1 MKVMDDELID
11 LNVRYVKEPEP
22 VLPEGTTAK
31 QALEMVYRG
40 LIELT
45 PQQMRAAIELL
56 PYENPKLSATAI
68 ATMDGNSFAE
78 ALERAITR
86 SKSQPPEPKLIEAQ
100 PLPAED
106 LKRPMA
112 HYRNNFRRY

>member
-1 MKVMDDELID
+1 
-11 LNVRYVKEPEP
+11 

-40 LIELT
+40 LIERT

-68 ATMDGNSFAE
+68 ATMDGQTFAE
-78 ALERAITR
+78 ALERCIER
-86 SKSQPPEPKLIEAQ
+86 SKGPPMLNGPVEPIDASEM
-100 PLPAED
+100 
-106 LKRPMA
+106 KRPFPR
-112 HYRNNFRRY
+112 HYRRF

>member
-1 MKVMDDELID
+1 MKEP
-11 LNVRYVKEPEP
+11 EPEP

-45 PQQMRAAIELL
+45 PKQMRAAIELL

-68 ATMDGNSFAE
+68 ATMDGGSFAE
-78 ALERAITR
+78 ALERAIAR
-86 SKSQPPEPKLIEAQ
+86 SQQPPLLNGPVEQ
-100 PLPAED
+100 LPASE
-106 LKRPMA
+106 LKKPFVRS
-112 HYRNNFRRY
+112 NFRRY

>member
-1 MKVMDDELID
+1 M
-11 LNVRYVKEPEP
+11 KEPDEP

-68 ATMDGNSFAE
+68 ATMDGQTFAE
-78 ALERAITR
+78 ALERCIER
-86 SKSQPPEPKLIEAQ
+86 SKGPPRA
-100 PLPAED
+100 
-106 LKRPMA
+106 R
-112 HYRNNFRRY
+112 

>member
-1 MKVMDDELID
+1 MKFPDDQFTDPNLVTKD
-11 LNVRYVKEPEP
+11 DRF

-86 SKSQPPEPKLIEAQ
+86 SKQPV
-100 PLPAED
+100 PLPAPKTIEHEQLPAEV
-106 LKRPMA
+106 LKKPFAR
-112 HYRNNFRRY
+112 HYRRFI

>member
-1 MKVMDDELID
+1 M
-11 LNVRYVKEPEP
+11 
-22 VLPEGTTAK
+22 LPEGTTAK

-68 ATMDGNSFAE
+68 ATMDGQTFAE
-78 ALERAITR
+78 ALERCIQR
-86 SKSQPPEPKLIEAQ
+86 SKGPPMLNGPVEPIDASEM
-100 PLPAED
+100 
-106 LKRPMA
+106 KRPFPR
-112 HYRNNFRRY
+112 HYRRF

>member
-1 MKVMDDELID
+1 MIQIELID
-11 LNVRYVKEPEP
+11 VNVRYMKEPEPEP

-45 PQQMRAAIELL
+45 PKQMRAAIELL

-68 ATMDGNSFAE
+68 ATMDGGSFAE
-78 ALERAITR
+78 ALERAIAR
-86 SKSQPPEPKLIEAQ
+86 SQQPPLLNGPVEQ
-100 PLPAED
+100 LPASE
-106 LKRPMA
+106 LKKPFVRS
-112 HYRNNFRRY
+112 NFRRY